1 MTQVFGVFNYPVSIF
16 RCFLKGYSSVNSIRN
31 FQNTLWLFFETHL
44 GAWCSFLLVEPTLE
58 KLFHCNSRFSREHD
72 IGVYFNLISPL
83 LSWLHN
89 CNDQLCL
96 HIFLRSSNM
105 IFHIFTCILHYLRVY
120 YELTKWP
127 APRWLDCSVGRA
139 LHRHRRTHG
148 LESHSGQIF
157 FGFIFTILLK
167 LCA

>member
-1 MTQVFGVFNYPVSIF
+1 M
-16 RCFLKGYSSVNSIRN
+16 
-31 FQNTLWLFFETHL
+31 
-44 GAWCSFLLVEPTLE
+44 EPTLE
-58 KLFHCNSRFSREHD
+58 KIIISLHSRFFGEHD
-72 IGVYFNLISPL
+72 IRVYFNLISPL

-89 CNDQLCL
+89 CDDQFCL
-96 HIFLRSSNM
+96 HIFLRSSDM

-139 LHRHRRTHG
+139 LHRHRRTHS
-148 LESHSGQIF
+148 LESRSGQIF

-167 LCA
+167 LCVELWWSIMSRHLSPQFKYLIFHIFTCSMPYVAN

>member
-1 MTQVFGVFNYPVSIF
+1 MNLICMNMNMLAEHISRTHVWFRTKTRFDTGNRQLGVGLSL
-16 RCFLKGYSSVNSIRN
+16 CS
-31 FQNTLWLFFETHL
+31 H
-44 GAWCSFLLVEPTLE
+44 CSFLLVQPTTKKIIISL
-58 KLFHCNSRFSREHD
+58 HSRFFGEHD